1 MRWSRV
7 SLNISGFF
15 IGMSGPSS
23 AFKNLMVSS
32 SSEILGLEWP
42 DIDFETGQISVRRE
56 SEYLET
62 VGIYTDDPKNT
73 KRNTY

>member
-1 MRWSRV
+1 
-7 SLNISGFF
+7 
-15 IGMSGPSS
+15 
-23 AFKNLMVSS
+23 
-32 SSEILGLEWP
+32 LGLEWP